1 MIEDIALIFEFSD
14 ADRDLFRRS
23 IHRLLSG
30 SFVLRA
36 VKDDEDIYS
45 FIIRNR
51 GVFEAYFEC
60 AGWTLRV
67 DEPIGAISWL
77 GPSPARIHFTK
88 DETILLVIARLLYEE
103 KKSEITLLENPV
115 VTVSDLLGKY
125 QSLTGVQLKKT
136 RFYDVLRRLQ
146 TLKLLKAESSDF
158 APDSLVSIYPSV
170 ALALDSNAVN
180 ALHEKISRDAERPA
194 LEAPE
199 NGDDNEEEIDADQP
213 E

>member
-1 MIEDIALIFEFSD
+1 MIEDITRITEFGD

-30 SFVLRA
+30 SFVIRA

-51 GVFEAYFEC
+51 AAFEAYFEC

-67 DEPIGAISWL
+67 DEPLGAISWL

-103 KKSEITLLENPV
+103 KKSEITLLEHPV
-115 VTVSDLLGKY
+115 VTVSDLQGKY
-125 QSLTGVQLKKT
+125 QSLTNVQLKKT

-146 TLKLLKAESSDF
+146 TLKILKAENSDF
-158 APDSLVSIYPSV
+158 LPDSLVSIYPSV
-170 ALALDSNAVN
+170 ALALDSTAVN
-180 ALHEKISRDAERPA
+180 ALYEKISLDTERPSPGTPDAE
-194 LEAPE
+194 E
-199 NGDDNEEEIDADQP
+199 DSEEEIDADQP